1 MYKDFD
7 ECSISP
13 TFWCIFVLSFI
24 WASCMCQLLYILFFG
39 SLLFMVHTII
49 MYSYWVF
56 HCFLASQ
63 FLYPIHI
70 FKCLFKLYKTLR
82 SLFCFANLLVLHL
95 QLVDYGYFCNLFS
108 LNYFSKNYEEWLSEV
123 WWSREVVKVS
133 SNCLLIAVQQVNKL
147 MLMFACYFNV
157 L

>member
-1 MYKDFD
+1 MYI
-7 ECSISP
+7 CIIIYLSIVYVSA
-13 TFWCIFVLSFI
+13 FV
-24 WASCMCQLLYILFFG
+24 YRLFFG
-39 SLLFMVHTII
+39 CLLFMVHTII

-63 FLYPIHI
+63 FIYPIHI
-70 FKCLFKLYKTLR
+70 FKSLFKLYKTLR

-123 WWSREVVKVS
+123 WWSWEVVKVS
-133 SNCLLIAVQQVNKL
+133 SNCLVIAMQQVNKQ
-147 MLMFACYFNV
+147 MLMFACYSNV